1 MRIDAH
7 IHLWRRADGDDIW
20 LPRKIGGLN
29 RDFTYADWCALADEA
44 GIDRVV
50 VVQAA
55 HDKSESRR
63 LFDLARTSP
72 RIAGIVAW
80 TDLADP
86 ALGDWIAECR
96 AAPKFVGFRPL
107 PRTTFGADWLGDPA
121 VKRGLALL
129 EAQKIAVDIL
139 VTWRHLRAAAE
150 LLKPFAGLNV
160 VLNHCGRPDTMTG
173 QMEPWSTDLGHVAAL
188 PNVAVKCSGLIERAG
203 IEWTPTSLKPYV
215 ARVIDAFGP
224 SRTMF
229 ATNWPVME
237 IGGKY
242 GAWPSAFASIGAEIG
257 CAPGDIEAMFGATAR
272 RVYGI

>member
-44 GIDRVV
+44 GIDKVV

-55 HDKSESRR
+55 HDKIESRR
-63 LFDLARTSP
+63 LFDLARASA
-72 RIAGIVAW
+72 RIAGVVAW
-80 TDLADP
+80 ADLADP

-96 AAPKFVGFRPL
+96 AHPAFVGFRPL
-107 PRTTFGADWLGDPA
+107 PPTTFGADWLGDPA
-121 VKRGLALL
+121 TARGLALL
-129 EAQKIAVDIL
+129 EKQGVTVDIL
-139 VTWRHLRAAAE
+139 VTWRHLRTAAA
-150 LLKPFAGLNV
+150 LLKPFPGLKI

-173 QMEPWSTDLGHVAAL
+173 QLEPWSADLGAIAAL

-203 IEWTPTSLKPYV
+203 IEWSPAALKPYV
-215 ARVIDAFGP
+215 ARVIEAFGP

-242 GAWPSAFASIGAEIG
+242 GAWVSAFASIGAEIG
-257 CAPGDIEAMFGATAR
+257 LTPAEIDAMFGVTAR
-272 RVYGI
+272 RLYAI